1 MDEKPKN
8 DLASDAKI
16 IYRWLNPNPSRRAR
30 MIANEAKEYI
40 VEENAEANSGIIVYG
55 RYANETIANPWST
68 RALVKQ
74 LIDERN
80 TLKASR
86 ENLVDVL
93 ERIHIWQRA
102 YPLKAFPKPDLK
114 KAAEVLK
121 DAGMTLDAITADNMR
136 HVLDQIKSMV
146 DLALKEAKET

>member
-1 MDEKPKN
+1 MKHDMRKCFTIIKKE
-8 DLASDAKI
+8 DLQ
-16 IYRWLNPNPSRRAR
+16 
-30 MIANEAKEYI
+30 
-40 VEENAEANSGIIVYG
+40 AE
-55 RYANETIANPWST
+55 
-68 RALVKQ
+68 
-74 LIDERN
+74 IDK
-80 TLKASR
+80 LQASR

-102 YPLKAFPKPDLK
+102 YPLKVFPKPDLK

-146 DLALKEAKET
+146 DLALKEAKEIT